1 MDERLMFLFKRRSI
15 RAFHRDKPVEEKDI
29 KALLEAGMAA
39 PSARNLKP
47 WHFIVVTDR
56 EMLDKLSVA
65 HPYAEMLREATLCI
79 VVCADPEISERY
91 WVQDCSAATENILI
105 AAANIGLGA
114 VWLGCHPR
122 EERKK
127 AIKPLLGIP
136 ENIELLSLIAI
147 GHPAEEKEPRTQ
159 YDETRVHRERW

>member
-1 MDERLMFLFKRRSI
+1 MDERLMFIFRRRSI
-15 RAFHRDKPVEEKDI
+15 RSFNRDKPVKEEDI
-29 KALLEAGMAA
+29 KALLEAAMAA

-47 WHFIVVTDR
+47 WHFIIITGR
-56 EMLDKLSVA
+56 EMLDRLAVV

-79 VVCADPEISERY
+79 AVCADPDVSEKY

-122 EERKK
+122 EERKR

-136 ENIELLSLIAI
+136 EHIELLSLIAI
-147 GHPAEEKEPRTQ
+147 GHPAEEKEARTQ
-159 YDETRVHRERW
+159 YDEKRIHKEHW

>member
-1 MDERLMFLFKRRSI
+1 MDERLMFIFKRRSI
-15 RAFHRDKPVEEKDI
+15 RSFHRDITVSENDI

-39 PSARNLKP
+39 PSARNKKP
-47 WHFIVVTDR
+47 WHFIVITDR
-56 EMLDKLSVA
+56 KTLDKLSEA
-65 HPYAEMLREATLCI
+65 HPHADMLKEATLCI
-79 VVCADPEISERY
+79 AVCADPEISERY

-105 AAANIGLGA
+105 AAANMGLGA

-147 GHPAEEKEPRTQ
+147 GHPAEVKEPRTQ
-159 YDETRVHRERW
+159 YDEGRVHREKW